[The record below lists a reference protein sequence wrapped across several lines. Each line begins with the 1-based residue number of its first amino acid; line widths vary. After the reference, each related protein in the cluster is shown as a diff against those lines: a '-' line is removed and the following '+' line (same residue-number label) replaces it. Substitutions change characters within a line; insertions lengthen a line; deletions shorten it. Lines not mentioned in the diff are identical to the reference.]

1 MRDCFISHDN
11 LRLLLL
17 IPVYPYETTVSEIAK
32 ATGRNGKKIARMILN
47 LPAYFPIAERNGDN
61 GNYFSFPDISS
72 KRSAFRGVFN
82 V

>member
-17 IPVYPYETTVSEIAK
+17 IPVYPYETTVSEIAR
-32 ATGRNGKKIARMILN
+32 AAGRNGKDISRMIIN
-47 LPAYFPIAERNGDN
+47 LPAYFPIAERPGASE
-61 GNYFSFPDISS
+61 NYFSFPDAAS
-72 KRSAFRGVFN
+72 KKMAFKGVFN